1 MPEKRALP
9 SERKGITFKAKIN
22 NHAIYLRTGEYDD
35 GSLGEIFIE
44 MYKEGAGYK
53 SLLGCFS
60 ICVSWLLQYGV
71 PLEKLVDKFQYTR
84 FEPAG
89 IVTGD
94 NEIKM
99 CTSILDYVFRKLGIK
114 YLGMN
119 DLSNVK
125 PAPDLIIIDEVPGP
139 IKEET
144 YDYTK
149 GPGPKEDKVP
159 GAPDISI
166 YTFGSG
172 SMGLK
177 PVGMKSN
184 EFFKY
189 LKANKEQ
196 ESDVWGKFTLDF
208 SEAEKSVVVYDV
220 ASNREEVVVAVKFL
234 FYKFYGLNLDM
245 GDIG

>member
-1 MPEKRALP
+1 MPEKRPLP
-9 SERKGITFKAKIN
+9 SERKGKTFKAKIN
-22 NHAIYLRTGEYDD
+22 NNTIYLHTGDYED

-53 SLLGCFS
+53 SILGCFS

-94 NEIKM
+94 TEIKM
-99 CTSILDYVFRKLGIK
+99 CTSILDYVFRRLGIS
-114 YLGMN
+114 YLGLHE
-119 DLSNVK
+119 LSNVK
-125 PAPDLIIIDEVPGP
+125 STIEPEPEQTDAERMVMG
-139 IKEET
+139 
-144 YDYTK
+144 
-149 GPGPKEDKVP
+149 GKVT
-159 GAPDISI
+159 GKPDIEV

-177 PVGMKSN
+177 PVGLKAR
-184 EFFKY
+184 EFFSY
-189 LKANKEQ
+189 LVVNKEQ
-196 ESDVWGKFTLDF
+196 ESDIWGKFTMDF
-208 SEAEKSVVVYDV
+208 DEAEKSIVIYDA
-220 ASNREEVVVAVKFL
+220 ASNREEVFVAVKFL
-234 FYKFYGLNLDM
+234 FYKFYGINLNM

>member
-9 SERKGITFKAKIN
+9 SERKGKTFKAKIN
-22 NHAIYLRTGEYDD
+22 NNTIYLHTGEYED

-53 SLLGCFS
+53 SILGCFS

-94 NEIKM
+94 KEIKM
-99 CTSILDYVFRKLGIK
+99 CTSILDYVFRKLGIS
-114 YLGMN
+114 YLGLSN
-119 DLSNVK
+119 LSNVK
-125 PAPDLIIIDEVPGP
+125 STPIDDDDKPH
-139 IKEET
+139 
-144 YDYTK
+144 DYTK
-149 GPGPKEDKVP
+149 GPKYPEDREVKGLKEP
-159 GAPDISI
+159 GAPDINI

-177 PVGMKSN
+177 PVGMKAK
-184 EFFKY
+184 EFFDY
-189 LKANKEQ
+189 MRLHREQ
-196 ESDVWGKFTLDF
+196 ESNIWGKFTLDF
-208 SEAEKSVVVYDV
+208 DDGERSVVIYDV
-220 ASNREEVVVAVKFL
+220 ASNKEEVVVAVKNL
-234 FYKFYGLNLDM
+234 FYLFYGTSLDM
-245 GDIG
+245 GDIA